1 MAEIIDETSSIES
14 TTVGV
19 FRTSSTVAGGRRFS
33 FAAMVV
39 VGDKRGKI
47 GVGYAKSNQ
56 VPQAV
61 EKAQKEGRR
70 KMVAYPLLRKTVP
83 HMVEGHFG
91 ASKVRLLPA
100 TPGTGVLAGAAVRA
114 VLEMLGIQDCLTKS
128 YGSTNPKNLVK
139 ATVNALEQLQ
149 TREKIEA
156 LRGVTIGHT
165 MVEQAVERGLAA
177 MPQVRTGEKMQ
188 APKTTLGD
196 ERRRGGR
203 GGPRGPRGPPRPPRP
218 PRRSSPRVFF
228 GACILS
234 PDLTWGIAARPRS
247 TDSSTCVAPMVT
259 PRSDSTLARVCSCS
273 RARMVALT
281 RFFGLVEP

>member
-1 MAEIIDETSSIES
+1 MAELIDESGSIES

-19 FRTSSTVAGGRRFS
+19 YRTSSTVAGGRRFS

-39 VGDKRGKI
+39 VGDKQGRI

-70 KMVAYPLLRKTVP
+70 KMAGYPLMRKTLP
-83 HMVEGHFG
+83 HAVEGHFG

-114 VLEMLGIQDCLTKS
+114 VLEMLGVQDCLTKS

-139 ATVNALEQLQ
+139 ATLNALEQLQ
-149 TREKIEA
+149 TRERVEA
-156 LRGVTIGHT
+156 LRGVEIGAT
-165 MVEQAVERGLAA
+165 PVEAAVERGLAA

-188 APKTTLGD
+188 APKNTLGD

-203 GGPRGPRGPPRPPRP
+203 GGPRGPRRGFEESAPAAAPAAAPPAP
-218 PRRSSPRVFF
+218 
-228 GACILS
+228 
-234 PDLTWGIAARPRS
+234 AAP
-247 TDSSTCVAPMVT
+247 APEA
-259 PRSDSTLARVCSCS
+259 PSA
-273 RARMVALT
+273 
-281 RFFGLVEP
+281 G